1 MGLKPNIPREIEP
14 STNTVFFNIGY
25 TSTFFNATTC
35 IHILNT
41 SLQFIKC
48 LNWTDIN
55 QNQIFKSCSKKF
67 FFFGSY
73 SNFFCLWRLVCFL
86 CRSFRFLT
94 IFSQRGKNPTYERK
108 WSETWEADNA
118 FNTKRRKPLRPFV
131 MGGYMGNTWIGTW
144 VVRG

>member
-1 MGLKPNIPREIEP
+1 
-14 STNTVFFNIGY
+14 
-25 TSTFFNATTC
+25 
-35 IHILNT
+35 
-41 SLQFIKC
+41 
-48 LNWTDIN
+48 
-55 QNQIFKSCSKKF
+55 
-67 FFFGSY
+67 
-73 SNFFCLWRLVCFL
+73 FL